1 LGANFGRWFQ
11 NAGLQRLSSYGA
23 SAVTP
28 CNGARNIAPSGAQS
42 LRELYALAHK

>member
-11 NAGLQRLSSYGA
+11 SAGLQRLSSYGA
-23 SAVTP
+23 SAVTL
-28 CNGARNIAPSGAQS
+28 CNGARNTAPSGAQS